1 MELVDGVAFAG
12 VIASGTTYVWDYA
25 NRLIALGVANQ
36 GTTTYGYD
44 AFGSRVLQATA
55 TTTNIY
61 PFKWYS
67 VGY

>member
-1 MELVDGVAFAG
+1 MELVDGVAFVG
-12 VIASGTTYVWDYA
+12 VIASGT
-25 NRLIALGVANQ
+25 GVV
-36 GTTTYGYD
+36 TTTYGYD